1 MKIILIYPDDLGKET
16 EDEIIEWMME
26 ILKNP
31 STKSFYSPLK
41 YISDMEVERWDA
53 LNVGQ

>member
-1 MKIILIYPDDLGKET
+1 MKIVLIYPDDLGKET

-31 STKSFYSPLK
+31 AYLSSRAVSPLK
-41 YISDMEVERWDA
+41 YISDMEIER
-53 LNVGQ
+53 